1 VCSTSAHLQALIA
14 SSTIAIRLT
23 QCLID
28 AHAILGSM
36 VRKELTIY
44 KSMRGISRKRL
55 KGETKISMIKA
66 GVDIE

>member
-1 VCSTSAHLQALIA
+1 
-14 SSTIAIRLT
+14 
-23 QCLID
+23 
-28 AHAILGSM
+28 M